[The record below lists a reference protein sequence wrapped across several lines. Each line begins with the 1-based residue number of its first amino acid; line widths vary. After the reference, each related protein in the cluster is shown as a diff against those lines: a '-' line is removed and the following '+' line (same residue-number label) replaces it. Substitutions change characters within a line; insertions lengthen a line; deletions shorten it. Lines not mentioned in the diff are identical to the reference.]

1 MSKEI
6 VVVETIKAIQG
17 QKNELR
23 EALAKLVPISR
34 KAPGCLQYDLLEP
47 AGKNDEFLIL
57 MRFRQLDDLRHHE
70 TSDYI
75 ANFEREYGELLYN
88 EVKVTEWYQITV

>member
-6 VVVETIKAIQG
+6 VVVETLKAVQG
-17 QKNELR
+17 QKDGLR
-23 EALAKLVPISR
+23 RALAKLVPISR

-47 AGKNDEFLIL
+47 ADKNDEFLIL
-57 MRFRQLDDLRHHE
+57 MRWRKLDDLRDHE

-75 ANFEREYGELLYN
+75 ENFVREHDQILYD
-88 EVKVTEWYQITV
+88 EVKVTEWYQVKV